1 MYVKYSSTCAAMQ
14 GLGLLRASEEG
25 EEATVT
31 SLLHSG
37 VDPNFTHTVREREKF
52 RTVVTVLTDSHAYNC
67 KF

>member
-1 MYVKYSSTCAAMQ
+1 MNIQCSSTCPTMQ

-37 VDPNFTHTVREREKF
+37 VDPNFTHTVRERGNTAF
-52 RTVVTVLTDSHAYNC
+52 
-67 KF
+67 F

>member
-1 MYVKYSSTCAAMQ
+1 MQ

-37 VDPNFTHTVREREKF
+37 VDPNFTHTVRERERF
-52 RTVVTVLTDSHAYNC
+52 RAVVTNIVNSVASSACIDGLSCIQFYMC
-67 KF
+67 

>member
-1 MYVKYSSTCAAMQ
+1 MQ

-37 VDPNFTHTVREREKF
+37 VDPNFTHTVRERE
-52 RTVVTVLTDSHAYNC
+52 RGLELW
-67 KF
+67 

>member
-1 MYVKYSSTCAAMQ
+1 MQ

-37 VDPNFTHTVREREKF
+37 VDPNFTHTVRERERERERERF
-52 RTVVTVLTDSHAYNC
+52 RTVVTKLN
-67 KF
+67 